1 MMAPLPSNKHNQEI
15 HFLISDI
22 KCSNLPIMDS
32 ELMGGLSDP
41 YVLFVS
47 SPKALTWQKAWP
59 STKVIYRNLNPVW
72 DEEIHLTLKHDGKI
86 EDRNDLSGDML
97 YMVVMD
103 YDQTSG
109 DDIIGTV
116 ALNIKDLCSKL
127 HFKKPDMRA
136 TIQFREKEGLQE
148 TEISKPILR
157 NGQECGMLE
166 CKVTS
171 AFLEHGQVKS
181 FLKTAGKVRNAKF
194 RNAKDKI
201 LSVFK

>member
-1 MMAPLPSNKHNQEI
+1 MAPPLQNEHHQQI
-15 HFLISDI
+15 HLLVSDI
-22 KCSNLPIMDS
+22 KCTNLPIMDS

-47 SPKALTWQKAWP
+47 SPKALTWKKSWP
-59 STKVIYRNLNPVW
+59 STKVIYRNLNPIW
-72 DEEIHLTLKHDGKI
+72 DEEIHLTLNHDGHI
-86 EDRNDLSGDML
+86 EHKNDLSGDML

-116 ALNIKDLCSKL
+116 ALNVQELCSNL
-127 HFKKPDMRA
+127 RFMKPDMRA
-136 TIQFREKEGLQE
+136 TMQFREKEGLQQ
-148 TEISKPILR
+148 TTICKPVLR

-166 CKVTS
+166 CAVTS
-171 AFLEHGQVKS
+171 AYLQPNQVKS

-194 RNAKDKI
+194 RNVKDRV